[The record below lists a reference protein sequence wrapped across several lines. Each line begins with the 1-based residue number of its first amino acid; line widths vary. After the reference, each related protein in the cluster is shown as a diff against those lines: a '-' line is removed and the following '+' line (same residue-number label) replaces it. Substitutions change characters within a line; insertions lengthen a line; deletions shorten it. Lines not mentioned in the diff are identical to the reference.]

1 MYNIVLAMPRMSF
14 VLLLFAGGAL
24 SQAPAQKTP
33 APVSVTREFPLGSIT
48 VEGNQI
54 HSTAAIV
61 AASGLKLGSPGSST
75 IFDAARD
82 RLIASG
88 YFDMVSYQFK
98 PAKDGAGYAVTF
110 EVQEIETLFPIRIDG
125 LPATVEE
132 ITAFLKSKDPLFT
145 GKMPGTPQVLK
156 RTATEI
162 QQYLETEGHPGEVA
176 GRVIS
181 PAVETFAIDFTPIRG
196 LPAVSAVSFEGS
208 RLIPAVDLHNKISEV
223 AFGQPF
229 TEEGFRALLESQILP
244 LYESKGYMRVSFPK
258 ITAERSTEVTGV
270 DVKVTVDEGVEY
282 KLTRVTVRGESA
294 AESARIIKMAKLPQM
309 TVANFDDIVQAA
321 KRVQDSMRHQGF
333 LDARVTTD
341 KKIDEA
347 KKTVEFFLVVDGGP
361 AYTLG
366 KLTVNGLGLDGE
378 AAIRKLWSVK
388 PGDPF
393 PEGYGDY
400 FLSKVKEEGFF
411 DNLGETKAKVDIKAD
426 MHIVDVTL
434 DFKGAPPKEKAPVR
448 PEQFPGR
455 RP

>member
-1 MYNIVLAMPRMSF
+1 MYNIVLAMPRILL
-14 VLLLFAGGAL
+14 VLLLFAGSLAAQK
-24 SQAPAQKTP
+24 SAAPA
-33 APVSVTREFPLGSIT
+33 SVTRDFPLDSIA
-48 VEGNQI
+48 VDGNRI
-54 HSTAAIV
+54 LSTPAIV
-61 AASGLKLGSPGSST
+61 AASGLKIGAPGNSA
-75 IFDAARD
+75 IFDVARD

-88 YFDMVSYQFK
+88 YFDMVAYQFK

-110 EVQEIETLFPIRIDG
+110 EVQEIATLYPIRIDG

-132 ITAFLKSKDPLFT
+132 ITTFLKSKDPLFT
-145 GKMPGTPQVLK
+145 GKMPGTPQVLQ
-156 RTATEI
+156 RTAAEI
-162 QQYLETEGHPGEVA
+162 QQYLETKGHDDKVA
-176 GRVIS
+176 GKVIA
-181 PAVETFAIDFTPIRG
+181 PAPETFVIDFTPARG
-196 LPAVSAVSFEGS
+196 LPAVSAVSFDGS

-244 LYESKGYMRVSFPK
+244 LYEAKGYMRVTFPK

-282 KLTRVTVRGESA
+282 KLTKVTVRGESA

-309 TVANFDDIVQAA
+309 SVANFDDVIQAA

-341 KKIDEA
+341 KKIDDA
-347 KKTVEFFLVVDGGP
+347 KKTVEFFLVVNGGP
-361 AYTLG
+361 AYTFG

-378 AAIRKLWSVK
+378 AAIRKMWSVK

-400 FLSKVKEEGFF
+400 FLSKVKEEGIF
-411 DNLGETKAKVDIKAD
+411 DNLGETTAKPDINADRHVVD
-426 MHIVDVTL
+426 MTL
-434 DFKGAPPKEKAPVR
+434 DFKGGPPKEKAPAR
-448 PEQFPGR
+448 PGQFPGQ